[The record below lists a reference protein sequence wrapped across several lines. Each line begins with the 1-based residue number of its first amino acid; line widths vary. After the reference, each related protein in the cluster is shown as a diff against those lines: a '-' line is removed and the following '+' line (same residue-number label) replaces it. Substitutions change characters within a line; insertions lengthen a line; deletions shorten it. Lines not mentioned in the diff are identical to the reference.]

1 MKLSLTS
8 FSSYTGSTTPPT
20 CIVAYDSCICHD
32 TSLSYASTDSL
43 SLQTPI
49 LLLLLS
55 LKRDDSTIYLTG
67 LTSYISFIF
76 YTHDTLLTVFCSS
89 HTSPDSYMHY
99 LHKLLS
105 LFHEATYLSA
115 PNRAHSLQYI
125 LYYVSSHYYY
135 PFLHVLSFQ
144 NSSCFLFFVLCISGS
159 RSLSLFFVLLEA
171 GSIVASTVVHSLIRS
186 HSSSNILL
194 ITLNILCWSLFSSR
208 KCLKRS
214 IVLSSGIWSLLIS
227 ISRNF
232 WNVILS
238 YISSSVA
245 GSERLYRNWR

>member
-1 MKLSLTS
+1 MILVYANLT
-8 FSSYTGSTTPPT
+8 FLCYP
-20 CIVAYDSCICHD
+20 
-32 TSLSYASTDSL
+32 TDSL

-144 NSSCFLFFVLCISGS
+144 NSSCFLFSYCASQGHVPYLYSS
-159 RSLSLFFVLLEA
+159 YYSKQVVLL
-171 GSIVASTVVHSLIRS
+171 H
-186 HSSSNILL
+186 LL
-194 ITLNILCWSLFSSR
+194 SFTP
-208 KCLKRS
+208 
-214 IVLSSGIWSLLIS
+214 
-227 ISRNF
+227 
-232 WNVILS
+232 
-238 YISSSVA
+238 
-245 GSERLYRNWR
+245 